1 MGVIAAYLLMAIGL
15 CAANHLVPKVQAPED
30 SIAVDSK
37 EPHKIQLLDRG
48 VDSFGERIKLVRAAK
63 KSIEVE
69 YFIYNVDKSSRIFT
83 QELIKKAK
91 EGVKVRVLVDFSTP
105 VFQLRPVYAHYM
117 KEHGIDVRYYNT
129 SGLYRFVSMQHR
141 SHRKLLLADGEAVIT
156 GGRNIGD
163 EYFDL
168 APEYNFLDTDIIL
181 KGPVVAQI
189 ERSFDLYW
197 NSELSQAPD
206 EKEFGE
212 KDQSKVEE
220 FFQIREADTKLLA
233 DVLSLAGENSN
244 SANEYDCRDISF
256 ETDFPNQGENN
267 RRVFQAI
274 VKEMQTATASVVAES
289 PYFVIKKGGY
299 EVIKELNKRGV
310 ALKFLT
316 NGLVSTD
323 AFYTVASLFY
333 NARWLA
339 ETGMTLYTY
348 KGQGIQGVST
358 NQLGA
363 GDRWGIHSKRAVI
376 DEKTVMVG
384 TYNIDPRSANLNS
397 ELLIVCRNQ
406 PEFAKEVLHEIER
419 RMQFASPAIQNG
431 NADRSAILQDST
443 LKQKLMFALFFPVSN
458 LFDFLL

>member
-1 MGVIAAYLLMAIGL
+1 MALGL

-37 EPHKIQLLDRG
+37 ETHKIQLLDRG
-48 VDSFGERIKLVRAAK
+48 IDSFGERIKMVRNAK
-63 KSIEVE
+63 KSLELE
-69 YFIYNVDKSSRIFT
+69 FFIYNVDKASRIFT
-83 QELIKKAK
+83 QELIKRAK
-91 EGVKVRVLVDFSTP
+91 EGVKIRVLVDFSGP

-117 KEHGIDVRYYNT
+117 KEHGIEVRYYNT

-141 SHRKLLLADGEAVIT
+141 SHRKLLIADGESVIT

-168 APEYNFLDTDIIL
+168 SPEYNFMDTDVIL

-189 ERSFDLYW
+189 QRSFDLYW
-197 NSELSQAPD
+197 NSELSRSPD
-206 EKEFGE
+206 ESEFSD
-212 KDQSKVEE
+212 KDQAKVEE
-220 FFQIREADTKLLA
+220 FFQVREDDTKLLA
-233 DVLSLAGENSN
+233 NLLYLANQNSS
-244 SANEYDCRDISF
+244 SANEYDCGDVSF
-256 ETDFPNQGENN
+256 ETDFPNQGESN

-274 VKEMQTATASVVAES
+274 VKEMQSATSTVVAES

-299 EVIKELNKRGV
+299 EVMKELNKRGV

-333 NARWLA
+333 NANWLA

-348 KGQGIQGVST
+348 KGTGIQGVST
-358 NQLGA
+358 NALGA
-363 GDRWGIHSKRAVI
+363 GDRWGIHSKRAVV
-376 DEKTVMVG
+376 DEKTVIVG

-406 PEFAKEVLHEIER
+406 PEFAKEVLKEIER
-419 RMQFASPAIQNG
+419 RMQFASPAIQSG
-431 NADRSAILQDST
+431 NANRSEIIKGSS
-443 LKQKLMFALFFPVSN
+443 LKQKLQFALFYPISN